1 MSTFGLK
8 RFLLNL
14 NDRLKS
20 TKRTRKMTNKINTL
34 AALLAS
40 TFLSSNAMA
49 ADTNFYTLTPAAA
62 AGNNTVTLYDI
73 TETTRYYDLTTGKE
87 VAANDRKEGTEYKE
101 IVVKN
106 ATPKNYTLSLTSKT
120 YGSGDISRSYNIVD
134 GKLEPTVGTGDITV
148 YTQSGN
154 RRLTNKGDAG
164 DIDGSYTGLSY
175 SAAKSPYGGAIYNND
190 NDSTGDVKINN
201 ITGDFVGNSVADTD
215 NSTTAPG
222 GGAIYN
228 KRGQINEISGNFI
241 GNSASKVS
249 TSDSTSGIVQAQGGA
264 IGNTGTIN
272 KISGNF
278 AYNYAENI
286 TGSSGRGGAVAN
298 INGGTISEIDGVF
311 IGNTTKFTGGAVYNG
326 ASSTINS
333 VKGTFIGNTSEWNG
347 GAIDSYSAIS
357 SIDGTFIN
365 NNAIMGNGGAIHK
378 TNSSSSGGTQTDIS
392 GTFIGNQ
399 SDFGGGAVSL
409 HFDNEKYFNN
419 NNDKKSTVSGTFIG
433 NNTSGSGGAVSI
445 HDDSDIGSISG
456 DFIRNTASSQGGA
469 IHVSWSNVDV
479 IDGNFYSNQVTDS
492 NNGGGAI
499 KVGDRGTV
507 GSIKGTFVN
516 NSVTGS
522 YMQRGGAILVLNE
535 SSVDLIEG
543 TFIGNNATD
552 TDPRSYGDVYGGA
565 VALSNYNTSIST
577 INNSYFIN
585 NYTAAKGYKAKGGAI
600 GIFSQG
606 DNNKIST
613 VSNTLFAGNYAVSES
628 NKAEGGAIYIDEDG
642 AEIGEIINSS
652 FVDNYAKGNDE
663 TAGGAIYTH
672 SDLNIT
678 ADNGT
683 SLFSGN
689 KANDKSSAV
698 FMGADNGRMID
709 LNLKTAN
716 NGIITFDDGIDGKFY
731 NLNLTGDGT
740 GEIALNNLVENATA
754 LTIDNTTLRLGT
766 KGNVNANNISGNGT
780 IKVDVTF
787 AENNKIQTGVI
798 NAADNLTGD
807 YKVIANPVNDGNANY
822 VGASS
827 VFLTAP
833 NDEATFD
840 LARVIGSPYIWDI
853 DKGNTDNGYSWSLE
867 LVDYIGKNQTI
878 VPEAIAGA
886 GLHEAAI
893 EQTRSVVRNV
903 RTKVADNKIYCP
915 DCGIMDYSWQ
925 GNAGH
930 NAWVNVQGETATID
944 KPVKMDADIW
954 GVEAGFD
961 VQNDVNNTLGVFA
974 SYRKGEYDLNGKAD
988 KIRSNI
994 GSEIDID
1001 SYLAGLYYRYDK
1013 NMNWLF
1019 ATVYGGVQQAD
1030 AKTDDGIAKFDTD
1043 GIEFGAS
1050 IEAGHSYE
1058 LSDNLILEPS
1068 LGLYYTQVNFD
1079 DAKDNVGKEYSWK
1092 DIKHLEAELGA
1103 KLEKQID
1110 AAKVYVKPSVIQ
1122 TVTSGDKVTIS
1133 GLNKLSTYDDQTLGR
1148 IELGGR
1154 YGFTDAL
1161 SAYGWVNYTFGSDY
1175 DATAFGVGVNY
1186 AW

>member
-1 MSTFGLK
+1 MSTFELN

-14 NDRLKS
+14 NDPLNS
-20 TKRTRKMTNKINTL
+20 TKRTNKMTNKINTL

-40 TFLSSNAMA
+40 TFLSSNATA

-62 AGNNTVTLYDI
+62 AGDNTVTLYDI

-87 VAANDRKEGTEYKE
+87 VAAADRKEGTEYKE
-101 IVVKN
+101 VVIKN
-106 ATPKNYTLSLTSKT
+106 AAPKYYTLGLTSKT
-120 YGSGDISRSYNIVD
+120 YGSGDISRDYNIVD
-134 GKLEPTVGTGDITV
+134 GKLEVAAGTGDITA

-175 SAAKSPYGGAIYNND
+175 SAAKSPYGGAVYNND
-190 NDSTGDVKINN
+190 NNSTGEVKINN
-201 ITGDFVGNSVADTD
+201 ITGDFVANSVADTAD
-215 NSTTAPG
+215 STTAPG

-228 KRGQINEISGNFI
+228 KRGEINEISGNFI
-241 GNSASKVS
+241 GNSASRVS
-249 TSDSTSGIVQAQGGA
+249 TSGMDQAQGGA
-264 IGNTGTIN
+264 IANTGTIN

-286 TGSSGRGGAVAN
+286 TGFSGRGGAVAN

-311 IGNTTKFTGGAVYNG
+311 IGNTAKFTGGAVYNG
-326 ASSTINS
+326 ADSTINS
-333 VKGTFIGNTSEWNG
+333 IKGTFIGNTSEWSG

-365 NNAIMGNGGAIHK
+365 NNAVTGNGGAIHK
-378 TNSSSSGGTQTDIS
+378 TNSPGSGATQTDIS
-392 GTFIGNQ
+392 GTFIGNK
-399 SDFGGGAVSL
+399 SVFGGGAVSL
-409 HFDNEKYFNN
+409 HFDNEKYSNN

-433 NNTSGSGGAVSI
+433 NSSNSSNSNSYSGGAGGAVSI
-445 HDDSDIGSISG
+445 RDDSDIGLISG
-456 DFIRNTASSQGGA
+456 DFTRNTASFQGGA
-469 IHVSWSNVDV
+469 IHVSYSNVDV
-479 IDGNFYSNQVTDS
+479 IDGNFYNNQVTNS

-499 KVGDRGTV
+499 SASENSVIDN
-507 GSIKGTFVN
+507 IKGIFYE
-516 NSVTGS
+516 NSAES
-522 YMQRGGAILVLNE
+522 KGGAI
-535 SSVDLIEG
+535 SVTEGKINNIEG
-543 TFIGNNATD
+543 SFIGNSA
-552 TDPRSYGDVYGGA
+552 YGDAWTNNTGGA
-565 VALSNYNTSIST
+565 IYVTADGSIET
-577 INNSYFIN
+577 INNSCFIN
-585 NYTAAKGYKAKGGAI
+585 NHSSGTNTDSKGGAVSI
-600 GIFSQG
+600 NGYDRS
-606 DNNKIST
+606 NKIST
-613 VSNTLFAGNYAVSES
+613 VSNTLFAGNYAVSEKG
-628 NKAEGGAIYIDEDG
+628 KARGGAIFIDDDG

-652 FVDNYAKGNDE
+652 FIDNYAKGNKDS
-663 TAGGAIYTH
+663 AGGAIYAGTH
-672 SDLNIT
+672 LNIT

-689 KANDKSSAV
+689 KSNDKSNAVFIGADTKVLANLTLSAV
-698 FMGADNGRMID
+698 
-709 LNLKTAN
+709 N
-716 NGIITFDDGIDGKFY
+716 NGVITFDDGIDGKVY
-731 NLNLTGDGT
+731 NINLTGDGT

-754 LTIDNTTLRLGT
+754 LTIDNTALRLGT
-766 KGNVNANNISGNGT
+766 NGNVNAKNMSGSGT

-787 AENNKIQTGVI
+787 ADNNQIQTGII
-798 NAADNLTGD
+798 NAADELTGD
-807 YKVIANPVNDGNANY
+807 YKVIANPLNDGSADY

-833 NDEATFD
+833 NDGATFD
-840 LARVIGSPYIWDI
+840 LARVIGSPYVWGLN
-853 DKGNTDNGYSWSLE
+853 KNTDDQGFNWSLE
-867 LVDYIGKNQTI
+867 LTDFIAENQTI
-878 VPEAIAGA
+878 VPEVIASA

-893 EQTRSVVRNV
+893 EQTRSLVRNI

-915 DCGIMDYSWQ
+915 DCGIMDYGWQ

-944 KPVKMDADIW
+944 KPAKMDADIW

-961 VQNDVNNTLGVFA
+961 IQNDIHNTLGVFA
-974 SYRKGEYDLNGKAD
+974 SYRKGEYDLSGKAD
-988 KIRSNI
+988 KLRSNI

-1030 AKTDDGIAKFDTD
+1030 AKTDDKIAKFDTD
-1043 GIEFGAS
+1043 GIEFGAG

-1079 DAKDNVGKEYSWK
+1079 DAKDNVGKEYDWK

-1110 AAKVYVKPSVIQ
+1110 YAKIYVKPSVIQ
-1122 TVTSGDKVTIS
+1122 TITSGDSVKIT
-1133 GLNKLSTYDDQTLGR
+1133 GLNKLSTYDDATLGR

-1161 SAYGWVNYTFGSDY
+1161 SAYGWVNYTFGADY
-1175 DATAFGVGVNY
+1175 DATAFGAGVSY